1 MSAKFLPAV
10 GEIRMRQQIAPDHDV
25 AALLGGARVRLD
37 AGDAMPD
44 VGGVGRLAHLAVAD
58 DVDAGRDLL
67 GDDLVDCLGGF
78 RLECGGIDRWP
89 CSRPRMRS
97 TSGFGRGRL
106 PVWVVRM
113 RSLLVFMRRSRGS
126 LVALSPDVSVQ

>member
-1 MSAKFLPAV
+1 MGEVAVERAAVLVAQRTDAARKRRVGEIPPAV
-10 GEIRMRQQIAPDHDV
+10 GEIGMRQEIAPDHDV

-67 GDDLVDCLGGF
+67 GDDLLDRLGGF
-78 RLECGGIDRWP
+78 RLERGGIDRSP
-89 CSRPRMRS
+89 FSR
-97 TSGFGRGRL
+97 RG
-106 PVWVVRM
+106 
-113 RSLLVFMRRSRGS
+113 
-126 LVALSPDVSVQ
+126 